1 MSQPSA
7 VASASFARSSPRCQL
22 WTSLPRFPSGF
33 CRLWSGP
40 ATKPSSEIDMWQVVR
55 GIASSSAID
64 FLLLAFCNRLQHTAT
79 GTISHPLFLE
89 PFQETEDGRRRSPLG
104 VPDQPLAGGVRRQM
118 EFADPPRHD
127 VRRQA
132 PLPRA
137 LAFGGGHLLQHPGR
151 PPEKAPRGGDD
162 NQGGRPEP
170 QAGRGLPVLR
180 APGRTVDLKD
190 HPAGGGPRLYQ
201 LERQVLAGV
210 GEQPPALADE
220 HREGEQG
227 DLVDEVVLEQQ
238 PDQAEA
244 TDHLQLAPG
253 LAFSSL
259 TAATTS
265 PERTIVSA
273 HRGSVSVVDAT
284 YLGRELSASP
294 FK

>member
-33 CRLWSGP
+33 SRLWSGP

-79 GTISHPLFLE
+79 GTISQPLFLE

-151 PPEKAPRGGDD
+151 PREEAPRGGDD
-162 NQGGRPEP
+162 NQGGPRGGRFEP
-170 QAGRGLPVLR
+170 GDGSVAAELQA
-180 APGRTVDLKD
+180 A
-190 HPAGGGPRLYQ
+190 Y
-201 LERQVLAGV
+201 EEVLA
-210 GEQPPALADE
+210 
-220 HREGEQG
+220 
-227 DLVDEVVLEQQ
+227 
-238 PDQAEA
+238 
-244 TDHLQLAPG
+244 
-253 LAFSSL
+253 
-259 TAATTS
+259 
-265 PERTIVSA
+265 
-273 HRGSVSVVDAT
+273 RGAK
-284 YLGRELSASP
+284 E
-294 FK
+294 